1 MAIRY
6 VSGENL
12 EFAYSVG
19 RPAGNA
25 VQRNRLRR
33 RLRGAIAIE
42 LDLFPSGAYLVSAAP
57 SAQTMTTGELG
68 QAVRA
73 LAHRVSQ
80 FVEEGAK

>member
-19 RPAGNA
+19 RPVGNA

-33 RLRGAIAIE
+33 RLRGAVAVEIN
-42 LDLFPSGAYLVSAAP
+42 LFPSGAYLLSAAP
-57 SAQTMTTGELG
+57 AARAMTNEELRR
-68 QAVRA
+68 AVRA
-73 LAHRVSQ
+73 LADRASQ
-80 FVEEGAK
+80 FVQAGSK